1 MIIESVSLFKTKFVR
16 LEMMV
21 AEIATATALQS
32 RNSPLPDCR
41 YVLDRF
47 TEYVR
52 DVKNNLKSDLYGCLL
67 ESEYALAS
75 GKFRNYVYSL
85 ISN

>member
-1 MIIESVSLFKTKFVR
+1 
-16 LEMMV
+16 MV
-21 AEIATATALQS
+21 AEIATATTALQS

-41 YVLDRF
+41 CVLDSF

-52 DVKNNLKSDLYGCLL
+52 DVKNNLKSDLYSCLL
-67 ESEYALAS
+67 ESEYAWAS